1 MRNIFYAGVVLS
13 SILAARAFVLADD
26 VEVKV
31 AAPVAAPAPAMSGG
45 TMVITGPNGP
55 IEIKP
60 GEQIPGMSKPG
71 DAPGGPGGPDKNK
84 PGEGEKKPGEGKPG
98 EGKPEEAIKPLQHPT
113 DPPKPP
119 NPDEFKVQPNKNGE
133 YSFNFNGQPWPG
145 VLNWLAQISNMSL
158 DWQEMP
164 GDFLNL
170 STQRPYKVAEVRD
183 LINRHLLA
191 RGYTL
196 LSRGE
201 CLMVVNV
208 KKVDLSLV
216 PRVEPEALKSHQP
229 YEFVKVSFSLS
240 SMTAEAAADELK
252 PMASKNGQL
261 IPLKLTNRLEAVD
274 AVANLEEIYAL
285 LKTEQSPS
293 VPQRS
298 VQEFTLQYARADEVR
313 EQLEALLGKE
323 KMPGMPRPGEGGQ
336 GGMSPEM
343 VQAMQQQAEMMS
355 RRGGGPEGGQPGQ
368 PGKLPSAPSP
378 MSFVVNP
385 HKNSII
391 AYAPP
396 DKMALI
402 GQIIKTL
409 DVPTGSQS
417 SLLANV
423 GRTQVYRL
431 TGIEPETLKKTLR
444 EIGNLDPTTT
454 IQTDKKNNSLI
465 VFGPM
470 ADHVII
476 GELVRKLSGA
486 ERQFAVRRLR
496 RLAAESVAGTVEFM
510 INGDKKD
517 KSNRNPFSFFDRY
530 SSSDSNQPTNSFR
543 VDADIENNQLILYA
557 NDIELSDVDN
567 LLRKLG
573 EIPMNEGPASK
584 RRLIQAGGGDEAQEL
599 LGRIQEA
606 WESISPNPLE
616 VKPTEPREKT
626 PEPTPNAEPSA
637 ENREV
642 RPLVKF
648 AELSGDPVSEPSPE
662 PRHAAPAKLPAK
674 APPVKVEIRPD
685 GRIAATSD
693 DPQALDLFEDLAS
706 QLADSKKDYKTFKL
720 KYCLASSVAL
730 TLEDFFKEDKKSGRA
745 VPRWIEYEYGVSN
758 SSDDDKAGR
767 LSKKR
772 TPKFI
777 ADSDTNTIL
786 VQGADAKQLQ
796 TIEEL
801 IALYDKPLP
810 SDAQS
815 VRKTETIQLEYSKA
829 QTVADTV
836 KDVYRDLLSKNDKA
850 FGKNDRDQS
859 RGFFFGFDGD
869 DSSKKEQKM
878 PKFTGLLS
886 IGVDEVSNS
895 IVLSAPAYLFDQ
907 VKRMIEDLD
916 MAAAPA
922 SQMRV
927 IQLGPGMRGPAI
939 RKQLME
945 ALGQKSPQE
954 EESEKTKPTDEN
966 APPKNGKKNGRGG
979 AKNGKEST

>member
-1 MRNIFYAGVVLS
+1 
-13 SILAARAFVLADD
+13 
-26 VEVKV
+26 
-31 AAPVAAPAPAMSGG
+31 
-45 TMVITGPNGP
+45 
-55 IEIKP
+55 
-60 GEQIPGMSKPG
+60 
-71 DAPGGPGGPDKNK
+71 
-84 PGEGEKKPGEGKPG
+84 
-98 EGKPEEAIKPLQHPT
+98 
-113 DPPKPP
+113 
-119 NPDEFKVQPNKNGE
+119 
-133 YSFNFNGQPWPG
+133 
-145 VLNWLAQISNMSL
+145 
-158 DWQEMP
+158 
-164 GDFLNL
+164 
-170 STQRPYKVAEVRD
+170 
-183 LINRHLLA
+183 
-191 RGYTL
+191 
-196 LSRGE
+196 
-201 CLMVVNV
+201 MVVNV

-216 PRVEPEALKSHQP
+216 PRVEPGELKSRQP
-229 YEFVKVSFSLS
+229 YDFVKVSFRLE
-240 SMTAEAAADELK
+240 SMTAEAAAQELE
-252 PMASKNGQL
+252 PMKSPNGKL
-261 IPLKLTNRLEAVD
+261 VPLKLTNRLEAVD
-274 AVANLEEIYAL
+274 AVANLQEIDAF
-285 LKTEQSPS
+285 LKIEQSPS
-293 VPQRS
+293 APQRS
-298 VQEFTLQYARADEVR
+298 VQEFALQYARADEVR

-323 KMPGMPRPGEGGQ
+323 RTPGMPQPGQGGQ

-343 VQAMQQQAEMMS
+343 VQAMQQQAEMMA

-368 PGKLPSAPSP
+368 PGKMPSPPSP

-402 GQIIKTL
+402 DQIIKTL

-476 GELVRKLSGA
+476 SELVRKLSGA

-517 KSNRNPFSFFDRY
+517 KSNRSNPFSFFDRF
-530 SSSDSNQPTNSFR
+530 SSSDSNQSANSFR
-543 VDADIENNQLILYA
+543 VDADTENNQLILYA

-573 EIPMNEGPASK
+573 EIPINEGPGMK
-584 RRLIQAGGGDEAQEL
+584 RRLIQAGGSDEAKEL
-599 LGRIQEA
+599 LERIQEA
-606 WESISPNPLE
+606 WETISPNPLE
-616 VKPTEPREKT
+616 VKPTEPKEKI
-626 PEPTPNAEPSA
+626 PEPTPNTEPSA
-637 ENREV
+637 MRDDSPLPLGEGPGVRAADGKSREV

-648 AELSGDPVSEPSPE
+648 AQLSGDPTPE
-662 PRHAAPAKLPAK
+662 PAPAPPRAAPTNLPAK

-685 GRIAATSD
+685 GRISATSD

-706 QLADSKKDYKTFKL
+706 QLADSKKDYKTFRL

-745 VPRWIEYEYGVSN
+745 VPRWIEFEYGIS
-758 SSDDDKAGR
+758 SGSDDEKAGR

-777 ADSDTNTIL
+777 ADADTNTIL

-815 VRKTETIQLEYSKA
+815 VRKTESIQLEYSKA

-859 RGFFFGFDGD
+859 RGFFFGFDGE

-895 IVLSAPAYLFDQ
+895 IVLSAPAYLFDH
-907 VKRMIEDLD
+907 VKKMIQDLD
-916 MAAAPA
+916 AAAAPA

-927 IQLGPGMRGPAI
+927 IQLGPGMRGPEI
-939 RKQLME
+939 RRQLLE
-945 ALGQKSPQE
+945 ALGQNPPKE
-954 EESEKTKPTDEN
+954 DASEQKKANEN
-966 APPKNGKKNGRGG
+966 APPKNGKKNGYSD
-979 AKNGKEST
+979 GKASKENT